1 MKGLPV
7 IVFGLLFLQS
17 CEKFSLNNIYRSDV
31 LWGRNQGRDSLS
43 GRDHTLKS
51 DTTVCVSAVVVPEDY
66 DWRRDTA
73 YGAVACEVQLLKNG
87 VRQFSARAG
96 ADEPISISPSTH
108 HIFGGHLYTERATE
122 SGTIICR
129 DGELCF
135 SYPERELLKG
145 LLIKNGIVHTVGRTL
160 DGSGFNYRRNGEIV
174 ISQENALVFGDFV
187 NPAYGRSGA
196 IYENDGAVCFCFR
209 NSSTCYTVR
218 DGEMLAMRPGI
229 RAARVRDM
237 RLIGSECYY
246 VADFTTSMFVFSP
259 SRTYTLPTGISWQ
272 TASVFS
278 RDGIPWIMA
287 DSPTK
292 TICRPLE
299 QAEKEDAGMQFSGNG
314 NFVYPGGSRVYSVS
328 CDGSIISLRDDNGEL
343 LFIRDST
350 FFFGP
355 LCAQCAAD
363 QMYMLVN
370 PRECGELPF
379 IWQGDKEIPCDLHG
393 YLTGI
398 EVEISPPR

>member
-1 MKGLPV
+1 MKGLP
-7 IVFGLLFLQS
+7 IIIFGLLLMQS
-17 CEKFSLNNIYRSDV
+17 CEKFSLNNIYRNEHLTDH
-31 LWGRNQGRDSLS
+31 GRDSLA
-43 GRDHTLKS
+43 GRDHAAQA
-51 DTTVCVSAVVVPEDY
+51 DTTVFVSAVLVPENY

-73 YGAVACEVQLLKNG
+73 YGAVPCEVEVLKNG
-87 VRQFSARAG
+87 VRQFVARAG
-96 ADEPISISPSTH
+96 ADEPISISPSSH
-108 HIFGGHLYTERATE
+108 HLFGGHLYTERATE

-129 DGELCF
+129 DGEPYF

-145 LLIKNGIVHTVGRTL
+145 LLIKNGIVHTLGKDL
-160 DGSGFNYRRNGEIV
+160 DGGGFYYRRNGEIV
-174 ISQENALVFGDFV
+174 LSQSGAVIFGDFV

-196 IYENDGAVCFCFR
+196 LYENDGAVCFCFR

-218 DGEMLAMRPGI
+218 DGEMLAMRANV
-229 RAARVRDM
+229 RASRVKDM
-237 RLIGSECYY
+237 RLIGSSCYY
-246 VADFTTSMFVFSP
+246 VADYTTSMLVFSP
-259 SRTYTLPTGISWQ
+259 SRTYTLPTGITWQ
-272 TASVFS
+272 TVSVFA
-278 RDGIPWIMA
+278 RDGIPWIVA
-287 DSPTK
+287 DSPAK

-299 QAEKEDAGMQFSGNG
+299 QEEEQDAGMQFPGNG
-314 NFVYPGGSRVYSVS
+314 NFVYPGDSRIFSIS

-355 LCAQCAAD
+355 LCAQCTGD

-370 PRECGELPF
+370 PREREETPF
-379 IWQGDKEIPCDLHG
+379 IWQGDKEIPCDLNG

>member
-1 MKGLPV
+1 MKGLP
-7 IVFGLLFLQS
+7 IIIFGLLLMQS
-17 CEKFSLNNIYRSDV
+17 CEKFSLNNIYRNEHLIDH
-31 LWGRNQGRDSLS
+31 GRDSLA
-43 GRDHTLKS
+43 GRDHAAQA
-51 DTTVCVSAVVVPEDY
+51 DTTVFVSAVLVPENY

-73 YGAVACEVQLLKNG
+73 YGAVPCEVEVLKNG
-87 VRQFSARAG
+87 VRQFVARAG

-108 HIFGGHLYTERATE
+108 HLFGGHLYTERATE

-129 DGELCF
+129 DGEPYF

-145 LLIKNGIVHTVGRTL
+145 LLIKNGIVHTLGKDQ
-160 DGSGFNYRRNGEIV
+160 DGGGFNYRRNGEIV
-174 ISQENALVFGDFV
+174 LSQSGAVIFGDFV

-196 IYENDGAVCFCFR
+196 LYENDGAVCFCFR

-218 DGEMLAMRPGI
+218 DGEMLAMRANV
-229 RAARVRDM
+229 RASRVKDM
-237 RLIGSECYY
+237 RLIGSSCYY
-246 VADFTTSMFVFSP
+246 VADYTTSMLVFSP
-259 SRTYTLPTGISWQ
+259 SRTYTLPTGITWQ
-272 TASVFS
+272 TVSVFA
-278 RDGIPWIMA
+278 RDGIPWIVA
-287 DSPTK
+287 DSPAK

-299 QAEKEDAGMQFSGNG
+299 QAEEDAGMQFPGNG
-314 NFVYPGGSRVYSVS
+314 NFVYPGDSRVFSIS

-355 LCAQCAAD
+355 LCAQCTGD

-370 PRECGELPF
+370 PREREETPF
-379 IWQGDKEIPCDLHG
+379 IWQGDKETPCDLNG

>member
-1 MKGLPV
+1 MP
-7 IVFGLLFLQS
+7 IIIFGLLLMQS
-17 CEKFSLNNIYRSDV
+17 CEKFSLNNIYRNEHLIDH
-31 LWGRNQGRDSLS
+31 GRDSLA
-43 GRDHTLKS
+43 GRDHAAQA
-51 DTTVCVSAVVVPEDY
+51 DTTVFVSAVLVPENY

-73 YGAVACEVQLLKNG
+73 YGAVPCEVEVLKNG
-87 VRQFSARAG
+87 VRQFVARAG

-108 HIFGGHLYTERATE
+108 HLFGGHLYTERATE

-129 DGELCF
+129 DGEPYF

-145 LLIKNGIVHTVGRTL
+145 LLIKNGIVHTLGKDQ
-160 DGSGFNYRRNGEIV
+160 DGGGFNYRRNGEIV
-174 ISQENALVFGDFV
+174 LSQSGAVIFGDFV

-196 IYENDGAVCFCFR
+196 LYENDGAVCFCFR

-218 DGEMLAMRPGI
+218 DGEMLAMRANV
-229 RAARVRDM
+229 RASRVKDM
-237 RLIGSECYY
+237 RLIGSSCYY
-246 VADFTTSMFVFSP
+246 VADYTTSMLVFSP
-259 SRTYTLPTGISWQ
+259 SRTYTLPTGITWQ
-272 TASVFS
+272 TVSVFA
-278 RDGIPWIMA
+278 RDGIPWIVA
-287 DSPTK
+287 DSPAK

-299 QAEKEDAGMQFSGNG
+299 QAEEDAGMQFPGNG
-314 NFVYPGGSRVYSVS
+314 NFVYPGDSRVFSIS

-355 LCAQCAAD
+355 LCAQCTGD

-370 PRECGELPF
+370 PREREETPF
-379 IWQGDKEIPCDLHG
+379 IWQGDKETPCDLNG